1 MNSAIFKVSNSNDI
15 NSSFRAALFHSTP
28 PLQRKRRNHWDSD
41 ILWANSLTLTIWLH
55 KFHKVRNSGYVERLL
70 AVMTR
75 DILFG
80 FQKFP
85 SMSYFRTCFT
95 HLLKVEW
102 LATVWRRLSSNKF
115 GPCSSL
121 PLEEYVMGFRIDPSQ
136 GTSWFKKQY
145 SDGGTGRYRNA
156 NKGSSH
162 QYRNDFDVETSFRSA
177 FGGNRFFYWSFINE
191 ENPQWRRS
199 ERSDSHLV
207 SDRLAL
213 GLSVSGPLKLEDV
226 KNAYRPCAL
235 KWHPDRHQGSSKAV
249 AEEKFELCSA
259 AYQSLC
265 DSLALD

>member
-28 PLQRKRRNHWDSD
+28 PLQRKRRNHWDS
-41 ILWANSLTLTIWLH
+41 
-55 KFHKVRNSGYVERLL
+55 
-70 AVMTR
+70 
-75 DILFG
+75 
-80 FQKFP
+80 
-85 SMSYFRTCFT
+85 
-95 HLLKVEW
+95 VEW

-121 PLEEYVMGFRIDPSQ
+121 PLEEYVMGFRIEFYRVSVLPLVGIDSSIGPS
-136 GTSWFKKQY
+136 SMRKIL
-145 SDGGTGRYRNA
+145 SGG
-156 NKGSSH
+156 
-162 QYRNDFDVETSFRSA
+162 
-177 FGGNRFFYWSFINE
+177 
-191 ENPQWRRS
+191 
-199 ERSDSHLV
+199 V

>member
-1 MNSAIFKVSNSNDI
+1 MSPAPHPGKLQAKEDAPQPREKLLHEVSFNELFPD
-15 NSSFRAALFHSTP
+15 LFHTSAEG
-28 PLQRKRRNHWDSD
+28 RMVGN
-41 ILWANSLTLTIWLH
+41 
-55 KFHKVRNSGYVERLL
+55 
-70 AVMTR
+70 
-75 DILFG
+75 
-80 FQKFP
+80 
-85 SMSYFRTCFT
+85 C
-95 HLLKVEW
+95 
-102 LATVWRRLSSNKF
+102 
-115 GPCSSL
+115 
-121 PLEEYVMGFRIDPSQ
+121 LEKIVNPSQ

-191 ENPQWRRS
+191 ENPQWRR
-199 ERSDSHLV
+199 
-207 SDRLAL
+207 LAL

>member
-28 PLQRKRRNHWDSD
+28 PLQRKRRNHWDSV
-41 ILWANSLTLTIWLH
+41 I
-55 KFHKVRNSGYVERLL
+55 
-70 AVMTR
+70 
-75 DILFG
+75 
-80 FQKFP
+80 
-85 SMSYFRTCFT
+85 
-95 HLLKVEW
+95 
-102 LATVWRRLSSNKF
+102 
-115 GPCSSL
+115 
-121 PLEEYVMGFRIDPSQ
+121 
-136 GTSWFKKQY
+136 
-145 SDGGTGRYRNA
+145 
-156 NKGSSH
+156 
-162 QYRNDFDVETSFRSA
+162 
-177 FGGNRFFYWSFINE
+177 
-191 ENPQWRRS
+191 
-199 ERSDSHLV
+199 